1 MLMHILLPDEDADV
15 DADVVHFIISLHFT
29 AFLCFFHCI
38 GLNESKLTSIQQTQS
53 NDHQQ

>member
-15 DADVVHFIISLHFT
+15 DADVVHCIISLHFT